1 MNVGRVRSALCV
13 LIAAALVVESARAAE
28 VAGIRL
34 DDRISLAGRSLVLN
48 GAGVRAKLLLEVYVV
63 ALYLPKRA
71 SDAPSV
77 FAMAPR
83 RIQMNMLL
91 TVSSR
96 EIIDALLD
104 TMADNSTPA
113 ELAAVKRETDRLVA
127 LISPLKEAK
136 KGDVV
141 TLDFVRG
148 GTNLGWNGRFRGRIP
163 GEAFNRALTRIW
175 LGEKPVQPDLKGRL
189 LGGK

>member
-1 MNVGRVRSALCV
+1 
-13 LIAAALVVESARAAE
+13 
-28 VAGIRL
+28 
-34 DDRISLAGRSLVLN
+34 
-48 GAGVRAKLLLEVYVV
+48 
-63 ALYLPKRA
+63 
-71 SDAPSV
+71 
-77 FAMAPR
+77 
-83 RIQMNMLL
+83 MNMLL

-113 ELAAVKRETDRLVA
+113 ELAAVKRQTDRLVA
-127 LISPLKEAK
+127 LIRPFKEAK

-141 TLDFVRG
+141 TLDFVDG

-189 LGGK
+189 LGGG